1 MRGLIECGC
10 ACSRWPVVDSP
21 RIGGKLWVGP
31 LSRTCRC
38 GSMLSAFT
46 FREFRGINRRAGVV
60 CIRIYVHA
68 RVYLSR
74 HDCTRSCSGLSVAVE
89 RQQKWHPNIRHPR
102 DLCTPLICVC
112 RLQNGISVGTKA
124 DYSVAAISW
133 LLFLIAPAI
142 SGPPRSFQPGA
153 ARSPPFSPFPSCP
166 RHDSATPS
174 LPPVALKLPG
184 NYRVASLS
192 AIVVYSLELGI
203 FTR

>member
-1 MRGLIECGC
+1 MKTRGVRERGARERGEEIKKEREGERRVRGVRGLIECGC

-21 RIGGKLWVGP
+21 RIEGKLWVGP

-46 FREFRGINRRAGVV
+46 FREFRGINRRAGVVCALYV

-102 DLCTPLICVC
+102 DLCTPLMC
-112 RLQNGISVGTKA
+112 
-124 DYSVAAISW
+124 
-133 LLFLIAPAI
+133 
-142 SGPPRSFQPGA
+142 
-153 ARSPPFSPFPSCP
+153 
-166 RHDSATPS
+166 
-174 LPPVALKLPG
+174 LPPAKRNFSRHESRL
-184 NYRVASLS
+184 
-192 AIVVYSLELGI
+192 
-203 FTR
+203 